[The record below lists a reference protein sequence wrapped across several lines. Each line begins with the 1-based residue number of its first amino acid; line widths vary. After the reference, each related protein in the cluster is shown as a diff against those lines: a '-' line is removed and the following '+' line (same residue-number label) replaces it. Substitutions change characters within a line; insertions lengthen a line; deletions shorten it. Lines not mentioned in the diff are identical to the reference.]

1 MTPGSIEEYRRL
13 ACQSLPRFVFDYID
27 GGADHEDCL
36 ARNIS
41 DLQKIHLLPSCL
53 RDTRALDTTIE
64 VFGRRWAAPFGI
76 APTGL
81 NGLIRP
87 HGDVMLAKAAAR
99 AGLPF
104 VLSTASNARLEA
116 IHCAAPAGLNWL
128 QIYVMSDRS
137 ISEQIVRRA
146 LKKDFGAL
154 VLTVD
159 VPTNGNRRRDIRN
172 GFRLP
177 FRPGIRT
184 LLSMARHP
192 GWLLRMARH
201 GVPAFV
207 NLTEVEDA
215 TTAAT
220 LGAALLAREMDRGL
234 VWESLSWLRRI
245 WPGPL
250 VLKGILHPDDAR
262 KAVHHGIDGLLV
274 SNHGGRQ
281 LDAAPSTIAALAP
294 IVDAIGARVPVFVD
308 SGFRSGGDIVKALAL
323 GARAVFIGRPAVYG
337 LAYGA
342 EEGVTEVLTL
352 LITELARTMTLLG
365 APTVHQIDRTHLV
378 SQHTL

>member
-1 MTPGSIEEYRRL
+1 M
-13 ACQSLPRFVFDYID
+13 
-27 GGADHEDCL
+27 L
-36 ARNIS
+36 AR
-41 DLQKIHLLPSCL
+41 
-53 RDTRALDTTIE
+53 
-64 VFGRRWAAPFGI
+64 
-76 APTGL
+76 
-81 NGLIRP
+81 
-87 HGDVMLAKAAAR
+87 AAAR

-116 IHCAAPAGLNWL
+116 IHSTAPTGINWL
-128 QIYVMSDRS
+128 QVYVMSDRS
-137 ISEQIVRRA
+137 ISEQMVRRA
-146 LKKDFGAL
+146 LERDFGAL

-172 GFRLP
+172 GFRFP

-184 LLSMARHP
+184 LLNMARHP
-192 GWLLRMARH
+192 GWLVRMARH
-201 GVPAFV
+201 GAPGFV
-207 NLTEVEDA
+207 NLTEVEDS

-245 WPGPL
+245 WSGPL

-262 KAVHHGIDGLLV
+262 KAVHHGVDAILV

-281 LDAAPSTIAALAP
+281 LDAAPSTVAALAP
-294 IVDAIGARVPVFVD
+294 IVDAVGARVPVFVD
-308 SGFRSGGDIVKALAL
+308 SGFRNGGDIAKALAL

-342 EEGVTEVLTL
+342 EEGVSEVLRL
-352 LITELARTMTLLG
+352 LMTELVRTMTLLG
-365 APTVHQIDRTHLV
+365 VPAVHQIDRTYLA
-378 SQHTL
+378 SQRTL